1 MVLVYNE
8 FRNQSGTVR
17 LTIHGKPSLIKILSD
32 GKPSVKKMLS
42 DGKPSLINTS
52 TMGDH
57 LLFESDGLPSLTYI
71 R

>member
-1 MVLVYNE
+1 MYMYGIMYVYSQ
-8 FRNQSGTVR
+8 QSGTVR
-17 LTIHGKPSLIKILSD
+17 LTSHGEPSLKKILSG

-52 TMGDH
+52 TIIIW
-57 LLFESDGLPSLTYI
+57 EW